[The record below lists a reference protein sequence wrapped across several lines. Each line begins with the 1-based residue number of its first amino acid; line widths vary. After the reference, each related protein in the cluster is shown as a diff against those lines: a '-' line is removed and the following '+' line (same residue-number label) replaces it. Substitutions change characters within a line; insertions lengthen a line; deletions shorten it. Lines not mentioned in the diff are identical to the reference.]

1 MKRLLIIAV
10 LFLSGC
16 STIDKI
22 KEVWPRAH
30 DPVMV
35 SAYIDLDIY
44 LDEINCKS
52 PNSIDFAKER
62 AIWLNKYAE
71 FRGDPQRVST
81 KAIVDNLD
89 KAQTSTLTACDRW
102 VSLSKIRMKTIKEAW
117 SDR

>member
-62 AIWLNKYAE
+62 AIYKIIFTSSVAVYGLNKNNPDE
-71 FRGDPQRVST
+71 NINPE
-81 KAIVDNLD
+81 
-89 KAQTSTLTACDRW
+89 
-102 VSLSKIRMKTIKEAW
+102 KT
-117 SDR
+117 

>member
-1 MKRLLIIAV
+1 MKKLIIIAV

-35 SAYIDLDIY
+35 GAYIDLDKHI
-44 LDEINCKS
+44 DNINCKS
-52 PNSIDFAKER
+52 TDSIVPAKTS
-62 AIWLNKYAE
+62 ATWLNKYAE
-71 FRGDPQRVST
+71 FRGDPQRGST

-89 KAQTSTLTACDRW
+89 KAQASNLTACDRW
-102 VSLSKIRMKTIKEAW
+102 INLTKIRMKTIKEAW